1 VAWMYLGIQRHGVR
15 DRSSIMFGMVHSIG
29 KTEGEAVGGR
39 VACAS
44 AARARVARAF
54 VPRQPHVP
62 HATAGTGMSTGE
74 GEGSKRT
81 SCGCAASGG

>member
-1 VAWMYLGIQRHGVR
+1 MAWMYLGIQRHGVR

-44 AARARVARAF
+44 AARARVARAS
-54 VPRQPHVP
+54 VPRQPH
-62 HATAGTGMSTGE
+62 ATAGIGMSTGE